1 MARANA
7 PAAIESLIAKHA
19 RANGIPVELARAVV
33 QIESRFNPRAA
44 AGGAIGLMQIKAQTA
59 RGVGYHGSVAG
70 LYDPE
75 TNITYGMK
83 YLAQA
88 HELGGGSV
96 CRTILKYNA
105 GVAATSMNATSAR
118 YCSMVKSIMGAAADE
133 PDERVAT
140 ISDVDTSKP
149 GLL

>member
-1 MARANA
+1 
-7 PAAIESLIAKHA
+7 
-19 RANGIPVELARAVV
+19 
-33 QIESRFNPRAA
+33 
-44 AGGAIGLMQIKAQTA
+44 MQIKAQTA
-59 RGVGYHGSVAG
+59 RGVGYHGSAAG

-105 GVAATSMNATSAR
+105 GTAAKSMNPISAR
-118 YCSMVKSIMGAAADE
+118 YCSLVKSIMGSAADTTE
-133 PDERVAT
+133 ERVAT
-140 ISDVDTSKP
+140 IADVDFNKP